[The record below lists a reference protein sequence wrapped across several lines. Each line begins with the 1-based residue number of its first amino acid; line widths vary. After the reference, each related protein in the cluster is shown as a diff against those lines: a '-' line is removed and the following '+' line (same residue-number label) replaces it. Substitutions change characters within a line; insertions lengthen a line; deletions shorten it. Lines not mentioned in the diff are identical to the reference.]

1 MRRYLFYDHQLSA
14 DQRMACANHHGL
26 REFTGLA
33 DDEGKFRTPT
43 LRNIA
48 LTAPYMH
55 DGSIPTLEAVI
66 TQHYARKGR
75 GSRQGHGANPL
86 RSPFI
91 EGFALSR
98 QEVADLVAFMQSLTD
113 ENFVNNPRFANPF
126 LNGRKLTPAEH
137 GRR

>member
-1 MRRYLFYDHQLSA
+1 MSSVSKRNGKGFFSGAVIGALG
-14 DQRMACANHHGL
+14 GL
-26 REFTGLA
+26 IGLGGAEFRL
-33 DDEGKFRTPT
+33 PV
-43 LRNIA
+43 LI
-48 LTAPYMH
+48 
-55 DGSIPTLEAVI
+55 GSFKIPTLEAVI

-91 EGFALSR
+91 EGFTLSR

-113 ENFVNNPRFANPF
+113 ESFVNNPKFANPF